1 VLPGQKAVWSKA
13 KPMNCSE
20 VLVEQARLTK
30 AQNNATHVFVYQNLV
45 KALPW
50 MTPVREKL
58 EDPSYWGFFLRK
70 KNATGVDATGVL
82 YHDTTSQ
89 PVSGDCGKGVQ
100 CGEYLWDVRK
110 APLTITMQC
119 ALYARTVQQGLN
131 RMPPGCAMAAAQ
143 EWFYA
148 DRVLGQRCHRPQD
161 AWHGLAVR

>member
-1 VLPGQKAVWSKA
+1 VWSKA

-58 EDPSYWGFFLRK
+58 EDPSFWGFFLRK
-70 KNATGVDATGVL
+70 ENATGADATGVL

-100 CGEYLWDVRK
+100 CGEYLWDVRGDGCEPSCMC
-110 APLTITMQC
+110 ARRCSWALTRHRLLPMRMASHSTG
-119 ALYARTVQQGLN
+119 TV
-131 RMPPGCAMAAAQ
+131 PC
-143 EWFYA
+143 
-148 DRVLGQRCHRPQD
+148 
-161 AWHGLAVR
+161 

>member
-1 VLPGQKAVWSKA
+1 
-13 KPMNCSE
+13 MNCSE

-30 AQNNATHVFVYQNLV
+30 AQNKATHVFVYQNLV

-110 APLTITMQC
+110 PPLTIMMQC
-119 ALYARTVQQGLN
+119 ALYARTVQQGLT

-143 EWFYA
+143 EWFHA
-148 DRVLGQRCHRPQD
+148 DRVLGQRCHRSQD

>member
-1 VLPGQKAVWSKA
+1 VRPLSPGALLLPPAPETTPTMRAAALHAAGLKPLWSKA

-20 VLVEQARLTK
+20 VLLEQARRTK

-58 EDPSYWGFFLRK
+58 EDPRFWGFFLKK
-70 KNATGVDATGVL
+70 KNATGTDATGVL

-89 PVSGDCGKGVQ
+89 PVSGDCGQDVQ

-110 APLTITMQC
+110 PPLTIMMQC
-119 ALYARTVQQGLN
+119 GLSLYA
-131 RMPPGCAMAAAQ
+131 P
-143 EWFYA
+143 Y
-148 DRVLGQRCHRPQD
+148 
-161 AWHGLAVR
+161 

>member
-1 VLPGQKAVWSKA
+1 
-13 KPMNCSE
+13 MNCSE

-30 AQNNATHVFVYQNLV
+30 AQNKATHVFVYQNLV

-70 KNATGVDATGVL
+70 KKATGVDATGVL

-110 APLTITMQC
+110 PPLTIMMQC
-119 ALYARTVQQGLN
+119 ALYARTVQQAGPQSYIAWLCY
-131 RMPPGCAMAAAQ
+131 GCSTGM
-143 EWFYA
+143 
-148 DRVLGQRCHRPQD
+148 VPC
-161 AWHGLAVR
+161 